1 MHRAHQHRVG
11 VLARRPAQWWG
22 IVGVVVALLGGTF
35 ALVPALPHGTG
46 PAPSS
51 ATGLITLLGI
61 TAMCAL
67 CEIFVL
73 HVQVKREAQTLA
85 LNEIPLVLALTF
97 AGPVQLIGGMVAGAA
112 LAYVFHRRQ
121 RGLKLVYNL
130 SLKGADAVVALAV
143 YGAVLGD
150 ADALS
155 ATWMLACYTAVAAA
169 VLMDGLVTQ
178 LVIGLHERSLSSR
191 SILVIEVAVY
201 PVVALGVATLA
212 MVVAFAFDRSAI
224 SALPASASGVCLFI
238 GYRAYAKLSER
249 HLSLERLYRFS
260 QAVTSTPEVNETLM
274 HVLGQAKELLRS
286 EHAEITFFSGQA
298 GSVVRVALSPS
309 GRLVRESVLVDTDD
323 PTRPAAVEGRGP
335 VLLSRNT
342 RDPIDSAH
350 LAARRWREA
359 IVVPLVG
366 DAGIVGTLS
375 VADRMGKVRNFDH
388 SDMRLLETVANHAGV
403 ALQNSKLIDRLR
415 HESLHDAL
423 TGLPNRVLLRNN
435 AVEELTACTEGRS
448 VGCAVMIMD
457 LDRFKDVND
466 TLGHQHGD
474 ELLKTVASRT
484 VAAAGPDVTVARL
497 GGDEFAIMVPR
508 CADGTQANRI
518 AAAVLAALEVPT
530 VLDGITVQVGASIG
544 IALAPLHA
552 ADVTSLLRY
561 ADVAMYA
568 AKNAGGGVRLYESD
582 NDTSS
587 PDRLA
592 LVMELRTAL
601 EEGQLSIQVQPKAT
615 LSTSEISAVE
625 VLARWNHPR
634 HGLIVPDEFIPLAE
648 RAGLM
653 RQLTEHVLRLALQH
667 CASWLQQGVEISV
680 AVNLSA
686 RSLADADLCDLV
698 AGMLAQWGVPARLL
712 TLEITESTVMAEPDV
727 AIRVLQDLRLLGLRL
742 SVDDFGVGYSSLS
755 NLNRMPVQELKI
767 DRSFV
772 LDLPESVD
780 SAVITRSIIDLGR
793 NLALDVVAEGVE
805 DRRAWDLL
813 AAMGCVYAQGYF
825 IARPMPP
832 ELFLSWLERWN
843 KGLRAPHPAAWD
855 DADVAFPTA
864 S

>member
-1 MHRAHQHRVG
+1 MHRAHEHRIG
-11 VLARRPAQWWG
+11 VLARRPAHWWG

-35 ALVPALPHGTG
+35 ALVPALTHGVG

-51 ATGLITLLGI
+51 AAGLITLLGI

-112 LAYVFHRRQ
+112 VAYVFHRRQ

-130 SLKGADAVVALAV
+130 SLKAADAMVALAV

-155 ATWMLACYTAVAAA
+155 ATWMLACYAAVAAA
-169 VLMDGLVTQ
+169 VMMDGLVTQ
-178 LVIGLHERSLSSR
+178 LVIGLHEGSLSSR
-191 SILVIEVAVY
+191 TILVIEVAVY
-201 PVVALGVATLA
+201 PVVAVGVATIA
-212 MVVAFAFDRSAI
+212 MVVAFAVDRSAI
-224 SALPASASGVCLFI
+224 SALPAAASGVCLFV

-274 HVLGQAKELLRS
+274 HVLRQAKELLRS
-286 EHAEITFFSGQA
+286 EHAEITFFSGQT

-309 GRLVRESVLVDTDD
+309 GRLVRESVLVDADD

-335 VLLSRNT
+335 VLLLRNT

-366 DAGIVGTLS
+366 DAGVVGTLS

-484 VAAAGPDVTVARL
+484 LAAAGPHVTVARL
-497 GGDEFAIMVPR
+497 GGDEFAIMVPS

-518 AAAVLAALEVPT
+518 AAAVLAALESPT
-530 VLDGITVQVGASIG
+530 VLDGIAVQVGASIG

-601 EEGQLSIQVQPKAT
+601 EEGELTIHVQPKAT
-615 LSTSEISAVE
+615 LSTSEVSAVE

-667 CASWLQQGVEISV
+667 CASWLQQGVQISV

-727 AIRVLQDLRLLGLRL
+727 AIRVLQDLRLLGVRL

-832 ELFLSWLERWN
+832 ELFLSWLERWD
-843 KGLRAPHPAAWD
+843 KRLRAPHSAAWVDTAAAFPAA
-855 DADVAFPTA
+855 